1 MVAVYGRDRILFHF
15 QCMDLSRG
23 RTGTT
28 SLIFDIAKRCEG
40 RSLNGTLNGRNGRR
54 ERKSS
59 KFNASISTT
68 TGPLLS
74 VQLSI
79 IIFFPDAFSAWL
91 GSDTRTSWGG
101 FQFHT
106 QCLHYCL
113 KIHGHCSI
121 FWQRH
126 ESTDGPLVLIILKKI
141 AKEWS
146 HLQLSARKS
155 SLTPVWSLNCW
166 LLLDPADA
174 KSRPLDVGNMRG
186 WAAGLYTMNLSS
198 TINQRR

>member
-1 MVAVYGRDRILFHF
+1 
-15 QCMDLSRG
+15 MDLSRG
-23 RTGTT
+23 WTGTT
-28 SLIFDIAKRCEG
+28 SLIFDIAKRCER

-101 FQFHT
+101 F
-106 QCLHYCL
+106 
-113 KIHGHCSI
+113 SI
-121 FWQRH
+121 
-126 ESTDGPLVLIILKKI
+126 SYSVPAVLF
-141 AKEWS
+141 E
-146 HLQLSARKS
+146 
-155 SLTPVWSLNCW
+155 N
-166 LLLDPADA
+166 
-174 KSRPLDVGNMRG
+174 SRPLFYFLTETRIHWWPTRPHNSKENSKRMEPLT
-186 WAAGLYTMNLSS
+186 ALSTKKLVDPRLKFELLAPTWS
-198 TINQRR
+198 CWRKE